1 MKSFNNIL
9 EVFVDKFNIE
19 YFEDESGIVW
29 YKVLDIKQVIPVNM
43 DWYKHLFTFKTVM
56 EGDDEVKF
64 ITKAALIIL
73 LQNTETIYGEYLKL
87 LNQHDAIQLKLD
99 MLEEELKK
107 DHTFKYNVKG
117 KYFNYIL

>member
-19 YFEDESGIVW
+19 HFEDESNVIW
-29 YKVLDIKQVIPVNM
+29 YKVDDIKRVIPVNM
-43 DWYKHLFTFKTVM
+43 EWYKHLFTVKTVM
-56 EGDDEVKF
+56 EGNDEYKF

-87 LNQHDAIQLKLD
+87 LSQHDAIQLKLD

-107 DHTFKYNVKG
+107 DHTFR
-117 KYFNYIL
+117 

>member
-19 YFEDESGIVW
+19 HFEDDSNVVW

-43 DWYKHLFTFKTVM
+43 DWYMHLFTVKTVM
-56 EGDDEVKF
+56 EGNDEVKF

-87 LNQHDAIQLKLD
+87 LSQHDAIQLKLD

-107 DHTFKYNVKG
+107 DHTFR
-117 KYFNYIL
+117 

>member
-19 YFEDESGIVW
+19 HFEDESNVVW

-43 DWYKHLFTFKTVM
+43 DWYKLLFTVKTVM
-56 EGDDEVKF
+56 EGNDEVKF

-87 LNQHDAIQLKLD
+87 LSQHDAIQLKLD

-107 DHTFKYNVKG
+107 DHTFR
-117 KYFNYIL
+117 

>member
-9 EVFVDKFNIE
+9 EVFVEKFEIE
-19 YFEDESGIVW
+19 NFKDESDVCW
-29 YKVLDIKQVIPVNM
+29 YKVDDIRKVIPVNM
-43 DWYKHLFTFKTVM
+43 EWYKHLFTVKTIM
-56 EGDDEVKF
+56 EGNDEYRF

-107 DHTFKYNVKG
+107 DHTFR
-117 KYFNYIL
+117 

>member
-9 EVFVDKFNIE
+9 EVFVEKFEIE
-19 YFEDESGIVW
+19 NFKDESNVYW
-29 YKVLDIKQVIPVNM
+29 YKVEDIRKVIPVNM
-43 DWYKHLFTFKTVM
+43 EWYKHLFTVKTIM
-56 EGDDEVKF
+56 EGNDEYKF

-87 LNQHDAIQLKLD
+87 LNQHDSIQLKLD

-107 DHTFKYNVKG
+107 DHTFR
-117 KYFNYIL
+117 

>member
-9 EVFVDKFNIE
+9 EVFVDKFNIDH
-19 YFEDESGIVW
+19 FEDESNVVW

-43 DWYKHLFTFKTVM
+43 DWYKHLFTFKTVV
-56 EGDDEVKF
+56 EGNDEYIF

-87 LNQHDAIQLKLD
+87 LSQHDAIQLKLD

-107 DHTFKYNVKG
+107 DHTFR
-117 KYFNYIL
+117 